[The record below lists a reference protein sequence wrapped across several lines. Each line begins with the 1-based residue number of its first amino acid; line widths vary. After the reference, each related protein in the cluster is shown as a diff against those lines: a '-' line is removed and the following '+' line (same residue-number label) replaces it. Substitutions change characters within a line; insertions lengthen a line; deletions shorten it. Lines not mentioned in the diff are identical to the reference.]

1 MTMESYELR
10 DRRPSAIQV
19 THAAGSSYELNDGA
33 PDYKGNATA
42 TVSDLKFPHGPGAE
56 MSGPF
61 DPPPEPGH
69 IQEVNELKRN
79 LHGRHMQMI
88 AIGKLRASLE

>member
-1 MTMESYELR
+1 MESYELR

-19 THAAGSSYELNDGA
+19 THAAGSSYELNEA
-33 PDYKGNATA
+33 LDYKGNATA

-56 MSGPF
+56 VSGPF
-61 DPPPEPGH
+61 DPPPEPGQ
-69 IQEVNELKRN
+69 IKEVNELKRG

-88 AIGKLRASLE
+88 AIGKLRESLG